1 VSISAAIN
9 KISITA
15 WNTST
20 NAPATGLTLAN
31 FSLEVTADGVAL
43 SAIAT
48 GNISEDA
55 NGEYFVSLS
64 AAQNTGTMMCV
75 RGTNSASNVI
85 VVPAK
90 WNNLA
95 APPATSA
102 DLDAFE
108 LIVQGHVLPVTITG
122 ATPAG
127 YNTTYYFAGVYN
139 GWPAWIDATG
149 SYAVWMAVSAL
160 VNYWFMG
167 PAASIGTVLTNG
179 WRNTLSPQSQSTIY
193 GITLAPLGTGFT
205 GNPLV
210 SFPAVNAGQIAG
222 VAAPPPAVI
231 VGTVA
236 TAASGSS
243 FTLTSSQLSALDH
256 TYKNMWLVFTSTS
269 GANLMVPRI
278 ISDYTAASKTVTFT
292 GGTQMTGAFPATPSV
307 GDAFMI
313 LAGAE

>member
-1 VSISAAIN
+1 
-9 KISITA
+9 
-15 WNTST
+15 
-20 NAPATGLTLAN
+20 
-31 FSLEVTADGVAL
+31 
-43 SAIAT
+43 
-48 GNISEDA
+48 
-55 NGEYFVSLS
+55 
-64 AAQNTGTMMCV
+64 
-75 RGTNSASNVI
+75 

-179 WRNTLSPQSQSTIY
+179 WKNTLSPQSQSTIY

-256 TYKNMWLVFTSTS
+256 TYKNMWLVFTSTG